1 MKNDYLIDDVFHVD
15 GKPFEFIVTR
25 DREIIL
31 LNLIGKRDSFGYPEP
46 LDMYRAVNPIL
57 GARVYRI
64 VIKKALDA
72 VFGRG
77 FKTFHFS
84 IGMEECRYPLYKRL
98 ADRIARLGFD
108 CYDCGGHFYF
118 YKHAKLIG

>member
-46 LDMYRAVNPIL
+46 LDRYRAVNPIL
-57 GARVYRI
+57 GAR
-64 VIKKALDA
+64 L
-72 VFGRG
+72 FG
-77 FKTFHFS
+77 
-84 IGMEECRYPLYKRL
+84 
-98 ADRIARLGFD
+98 
-108 CYDCGGHFYF
+108 
-118 YKHAKLIG
+118 